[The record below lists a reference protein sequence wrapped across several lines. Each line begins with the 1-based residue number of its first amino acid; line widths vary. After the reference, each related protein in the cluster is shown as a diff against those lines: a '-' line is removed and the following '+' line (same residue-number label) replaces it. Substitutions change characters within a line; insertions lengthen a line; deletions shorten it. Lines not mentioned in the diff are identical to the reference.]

1 MESKLVGNVEDVAE
15 LPGVGQIHRQDVG
28 STSCIQNIWTIVT
41 ESGLKSSRDINFSKV
56 HRLNISDNPI
66 KLHKKVSHII
76 IKSYFKLTDI
86 HISGC
91 EEREVFRVQCS
102 LS

>member
-1 MESKLVGNVEDVAE
+1 MNTLYDDMRFKVKSVPRVDMESKLVGNVEDVAE

-56 HRLNISDNPI
+56 HSLNISDNPI
-66 KLHKKVSHII
+66 KLHK
-76 IKSYFKLTDI
+76 
-86 HISGC
+86 
-91 EEREVFRVQCS
+91 RFRT
-102 LS
+102 